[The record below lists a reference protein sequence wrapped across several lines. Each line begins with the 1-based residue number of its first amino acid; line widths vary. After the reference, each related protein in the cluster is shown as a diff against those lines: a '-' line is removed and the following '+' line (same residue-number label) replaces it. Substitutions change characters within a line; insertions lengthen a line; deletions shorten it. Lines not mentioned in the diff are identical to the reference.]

1 MIGRVIVLVFGLMAS
16 TRAGAQALAPY
27 RVDGDAIDAPLAGLR
42 GDAAKGR
49 DLALGRESNCLLCH
63 AVPDPGGRP
72 TGNIAPPLAGVGAR
86 FSPGQLR
93 LRVVD
98 STRVNPQ
105 TPMPAYYR
113 VDGLNG
119 VAAAFRGKPILSAQ
133 EVEDVVAYLV
143 TLK

>member
-1 MIGRVIVLVFGLMAS
+1 LSGRRAVLLFGILVA
-16 TRAGAQALAPY
+16 AGAAAEALAPY
-27 RVDGDAIDAPLAGLR
+27 RVDGDAIEAPLGGAR

-49 DLALGRESNCLLCH
+49 EIVLGRESNCLLCH
-63 AVPDPGGRP
+63 TVPDAGGRP
-72 TGNIAPPLAGVGAR
+72 MGNIAPPLAGVGGR
-86 FSPGQLR
+86 FSAGQLR
-93 LRVVD
+93 LRIVD
-98 STRVNPQ
+98 SSLTNPR

-133 EVEDVVAYLV
+133 EVEDVVAYLA